1 MKKSKEFIIE
11 RGGKP
16 STENQWT
23 KGWAIL
29 RYLNN
34 QECTGFCYRLLKK
47 FYGIKLNVGERKR
60 IKITIEVIK

>member
-11 RGGKP
+11 RGGNP
-16 STENQWT
+16 SNTNWT

-34 QECTGFCYRLLKK
+34 QESTGFCYRLFAK
-47 FYGIKLNVGERKR
+47 FFGIKLEIGERKR
-60 IKITIEVIK
+60 IKITIEEIKK